1 MDRVQAMTVF
11 VAVAEAGGFAPVA
24 RKLKLSPSAVTRAV
38 AELEERLGLQLLT
51 RTTRSVRLTEAGA
64 CFARDCRHIIAEIEE
79 AEAAAMGA
87 HGSVRGTLALT
98 APVLFGQLHVTPILV
113 TYLRRFPDVDAQCY
127 FLDRVVN
134 LVDEGL
140 DVAIRIGELPDSS
153 LQAIQVGRVRRV
165 VVASPDY
172 LKANGIPITPDDLA
186 SHVIVSAAGIT
197 PAADWRFVHKG
208 QMITVAVNPRMQ
220 TTTNDSAIATA
231 VQGFGV
237 ARLFNY
243 QVATQL
249 ESGQLKIVLED
260 HEEAPLPVH
269 VVHHQGRRSTRKVRA
284 FIDLAVDALR
294 ASSALNWSSVSP

>member
-1 MDRVQAMTVF
+1 MDRLQAMTVF
-11 VAVAEAGGFAPVA
+11 AAVAEAGGFAPVA

-38 AELEERLGLQLLT
+38 AELEERLGLRLLA

-64 CFARDCRHIIAEIEE
+64 RFARDCRHIIAEIEE
-79 AEAAAMGA
+79 AEAAAVGA

-113 TYLRRFPDVDAQCY
+113 NYLRRFPDVDAQCY

-134 LVDEGL
+134 LIDEGL

-153 LQAIQVGRVRRV
+153 LQAVQVGRVRRV

-172 LKANGIPITPDDLA
+172 LKANGIPTTPDDLA

-197 PAADWRFVHKG
+197 PAADWRFADQG
-208 QMITVAVNPRMQ
+208 QIVTVTVKPRMQ
-220 TTTNDSAIATA
+220 TTNDSAIAAA
-231 VQGFGV
+231 VQGFGI

-243 QVATQL
+243 QVATQV
-249 ESGQLKIVLED
+249 ESGQLRIVLAD

-269 VVHHQGRRSTRKVRA
+269 VVHHQGRRSTPKVRA
-284 FIDLAVDALR
+284 FIDLAVETLR
-294 ASSALNWSSVSP
+294 ASPALNGSPG